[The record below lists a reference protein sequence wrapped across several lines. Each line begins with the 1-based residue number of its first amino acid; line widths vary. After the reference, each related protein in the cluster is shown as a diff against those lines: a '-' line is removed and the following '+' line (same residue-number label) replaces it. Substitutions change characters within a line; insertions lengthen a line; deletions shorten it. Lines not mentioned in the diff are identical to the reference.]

1 MSLHPRRRALRV
13 QLATI
18 VWLTVVWELLWG
30 GLSVANILSGVVI
43 AVVLTRLLPMP
54 PIEFQGRI
62 HVLSLLYLIVRFH
75 ADIFLASIQVAW
87 AALRPGPPPR
97 GAVLGV
103 QLRSHS
109 DLYLTMVAEM
119 TTLVPGS
126 VVVEAHRVTGVL
138 YVHWFDVT
146 SMDDVEKARAE
157 VLATEARVLRALG
170 SDAELAA
177 AGLTRRPVLRRVIE
191 AARSEGSGSD
201 GRADAS
207 PDAGSRGG
215 DR

>member
-1 MSLHPRRRALRV
+1 MSLHPRRRALRM

-18 VWLTVVWELLWG
+18 VWLTAVWVLLWG
-30 GLSVANILSGVVI
+30 GLSFADVLAGVVI

-54 PIEFQGRI
+54 AIDFHGRVHPI
-62 HVLSLLYLIVRFH
+62 SLLYLIVRFH
-75 ADIFLASIQVAW
+75 ADLFVASAQVAW
-87 AALRPGPPPR
+87 QALRPGPSPR
-97 GAVLGV
+97 GAVIGV

-126 VVVEAHRVTGVL
+126 VVIEAHRVTGVL
-138 YVHWFDVT
+138 YVHWFDVR
-146 SMDDVEKARAE
+146 SLDDVEKARSE

-177 AGLTRRPVLRRVIE
+177 AGLTRRPALR
-191 AARSEGSGSD
+191 
-201 GRADAS
+201 GRAEPS
-207 PDAGSRGG
+207 GG
-215 DR
+215 ER